1 MLAQI
6 RLATTPKQR
15 VDQGN
20 QNSHPKQAIA
30 PASILAYHG
39 RQDSPELVESEL
51 SNVTYLRPRRPA
63 SLAEQAAEAIRT
75 RIISGEFE
83 LGEALSE
90 TALAVKLG
98 VSKTPIR
105 EAFLRL
111 KTEGLVDIQPQRGTF
126 VFDMTADE
134 VRELTELREV
144 LEIAAVRFAIRRRAK
159 PLADAL
165 DEAVAGMRDA
175 LKNPDA
181 LKYRLIDDTFHRAI
195 IEHAGNA
202 FLQAS
207 YESIAFR
214 IQALRNRL
222 SLDPVLNK
230 ESFREHREFA
240 ALVRAGEIYRASTC
254 LSDHIR
260 ATAANF
266 LRVVGMAG

>member
-1 MLAQI
+1 M
-6 RLATTPKQR
+6 
-15 VDQGN
+15 
-20 QNSHPKQAIA
+20 
-30 PASILAYHG
+30 
-39 RQDSPELVESEL
+39 
-51 SNVTYLRPRRPA
+51 SNVTHLRAHRSR
-63 SLAEQAAEAIRT
+63 SLADQAAEAIRA
-75 RIISGEFE
+75 RIVSGEFE

-126 VFDMTADE
+126 VFDMTAEE
-134 VRELTELREV
+134 VRALSELREV
-144 LEIAAVRFAIRRRAK
+144 LEIAAARLAIRRRAK

-165 DEAVAGMRDA
+165 DDVIAGMRDA
-175 LKNPDA
+175 LKHGNP
-181 LKYRLIDDTFHRAI
+181 LEYRTLDGIFHQRI

-207 YESIAFR
+207 YDMIAFR
-214 IQALRNRL
+214 VQALRNRL
-222 SLDPVLNK
+222 SLDPVLNTG
-230 ESFREHREFA
+230 SFREHRQFA
-240 ALVRAGEIYRASTC
+240 ALVRAGEIYRASTR

-266 LRVVGMAG
+266 LRVVGLVEQ